1 MYRILDRFQPCELMK
16 GSNTFYW
23 STHCRKDDHYLFI
36 VEKKEKPCDVCNLS
50 TLVFVYTAH
59 KKFLIFL
66 HSFFFLSLFIFHSI
80 VDDLFPH
87 GWCLCTDDSTAD
99 GICHCNF
106 TPWMSAGNVCWCTR
120 NIHGLLRIKYNLT
133 PNPYRR

>member
-23 STHCRKDDHYLFI
+23 STQCRKDDHYLFI

-50 TLVFVYTAH
+50 TLVFVYTEH

-66 HSFFFLSLFIFHSI
+66 HSFFFPFSFYIPFHRRRS
-80 VDDLFPH
+80 FPT
-87 GWCLCTDDSTAD
+87 WLV
-99 GICHCNF
+99 F
-106 TPWMSAGNVCWCTR
+106 V
-120 NIHGLLRIKYNLT
+120 Y
-133 PNPYRR
+133 